1 MTVSETCRIAKA
13 NVQAIA
19 HSSEECKNRMLL
31 LAADALTAHSREILA
46 ANAKDLSHF
55 SRGEQLRD
63 RLLLNDERIA
73 AMAEGLRQ
81 LCGLSC
87 PVGEVIEQ
95 FTLKNGLN
103 IERVRVPFGVVG
115 IIYEARP
122 NVTADAIGL
131 CIKSG
136 NAVVLRGSKDAFFSN
151 SAIVNVIKESVK
163 QAGVSADFIQLIE
176 DVSREGA
183 REFMCAKSMIDV
195 LIPRGSAS
203 LIQSTVENATVP
215 VIQTGSGNC
224 HIYLEQS
231 AEIQK
236 AIPILINAKTQR
248 TSVCNAAE
256 SLVIDQT
263 FAEKYLPEIVS
274 RLQSCGVEILG
285 DERARK
291 ICNEIIPAEE
301 EDFDREYLALKISI
315 KIVNGIDEA
324 IPFINLHS
332 TGHSE
337 SIITEHREHAERFL
351 REIDSAC
358 VYWNASTRFTDGFEF
373 GFGAEMGISTQKLH
387 ARGPMGLRE
396 LTTYKFLIRGS
407 GQIRK

>member
-151 SAIVNVIKESVK
+151 SADRKSV
-163 QAGVSADFIQLIE
+163 V
-176 DVSREGA
+176 
-183 REFMCAKSMIDV
+183 
-195 LIPRGSAS
+195 
-203 LIQSTVENATVP
+203 
-215 VIQTGSGNC
+215 
-224 HIYLEQS
+224 
-231 AEIQK
+231 
-236 AIPILINAKTQR
+236 
-248 TSVCNAAE
+248 
-256 SLVIDQT
+256 
-263 FAEKYLPEIVS
+263 
-274 RLQSCGVEILG
+274 
-285 DERARK
+285 
-291 ICNEIIPAEE
+291 
-301 EDFDREYLALKISI
+301 
-315 KIVNGIDEA
+315 
-324 IPFINLHS
+324 
-332 TGHSE
+332 
-337 SIITEHREHAERFL
+337 
-351 REIDSAC
+351 
-358 VYWNASTRFTDGFEF
+358 
-373 GFGAEMGISTQKLH
+373 
-387 ARGPMGLRE
+387 
-396 LTTYKFLIRGS
+396 
-407 GQIRK
+407 